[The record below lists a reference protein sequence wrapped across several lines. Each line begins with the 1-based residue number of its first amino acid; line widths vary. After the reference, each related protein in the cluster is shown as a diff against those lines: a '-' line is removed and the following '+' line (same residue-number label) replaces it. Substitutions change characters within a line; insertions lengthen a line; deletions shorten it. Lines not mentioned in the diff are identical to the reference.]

1 VLAAIIDAALRGDLT
16 REQAERLA
24 ALGTEAVVL
33 FSLTL
38 NQRVAELQAAA
49 PGPATPSAMVPVYHK
64 PAASKRR
71 RKKKPGAKDGHAG
84 TRRKTPP
91 EIDAR
96 EVHRLAACPCCGGV
110 LQRCKRPR
118 TRIIE
123 DIPREITPVVTE
135 HTIHRD
141 YCPGC
146 RKHVEPVVPDAMPN
160 AALGHHVVAL
170 SSWFHYGLGVTISQ
184 TRDIL
189 ASPLHATV
197 TAGGLVDAWGRMTA
211 ALRPWYEQ
219 IAEQLRNTA
228 CLHADET
235 GWRVDGTTH
244 WLWCFCDTRTCL
256 YLIDRSRGGP
266 ALRRFFTEAFAGTLV
281 SDFWAAYE
289 QVACDDRQYCLVHL
303 LRELEKVDERN
314 RSAAWTAFAKL
325 LRRLL
330 RDGIRL
336 RKRPD
341 FSVEKY
347 RSRILLI
354 NRRLNKLADD
364 ATGGGHADADVRRL
378 GERISR
384 HRDHLFT
391 FLDKVEVP
399 FENNHAER
407 QVRPAVILRKN
418 ILCNRSPGGA
428 DTQAVLMSVFRTL
441 KLRGLDPTQTIA
453 SALRELLQTGTL
465 PPLPVETVADG

>member
-1 VLAAIIDAALRGDLT
+1 MLAGRLTEGQAGVLAAAGPEAVRLALLAASARI
-16 REQAERLA
+16 A
-24 ALGTEAVVL
+24 ALGRGVP
-33 FSLTL
+33 S
-38 NQRVAELQAAA
+38 
-49 PGPATPSAMVPVYHK
+49 PSTPSGAVPPHLK
-64 PAASKRR
+64 PPARR
-71 RKKKPGAKDGHAG
+71 RGKKKPGARAGHPG
-84 TRRKTPP
+84 SRRKPPP
-91 EIDAR
+91 EVDAR
-96 EVHRLAACPCCGGV
+96 EAHRLAACPCCGGE
-110 LQRCKRPR
+110 LRRCER
-118 TRIIE
+118 TRTRVIE
-123 DIPREITPVVTE
+123 DIPEEITPVVTE

-141 YCPGC
+141 YCPQC

-170 SSWFHYGLGVTISQ
+170 SGWFHYGLGVTIGQ
-184 TRDIL
+184 TRDVL
-189 ASPLHATV
+189 SSHLHATI
-197 TAGGLVDAWGRMTA
+197 TAGGLADAWGRMA
-211 ALRPWYEQ
+211 GALRPWYGQ
-219 IAEQLRNTA
+219 IAEQLRDAA

-235 GWRVDGTTH
+235 GWRVDGQTH
-244 WLWCFCDTRTCL
+244 WLWCFADADACL

-266 ALRRFFTEAFAGTLV
+266 ALHKFFTEAFAGTLV
-281 SDFWAAYE
+281 SDFWAAYQ

-314 RSAAWTAFAKL
+314 HSPAWAAFAKL
-325 LRRLL
+325 LRRLV

-341 FSVEKY
+341 FSPDRY
-347 RSRILLI
+347 RTRILLI

-364 ATGGGHADADVRRL
+364 ATGGRYADPDARRL
-378 GERISR
+378 GERIGR

-391 FLDKVEVP
+391 FLDKPHVP

-407 QVRPAVILRKN
+407 QVRPAVIMRKN

-441 KLRGLDPTQTIA
+441 KLRGHDPTKTIA

-465 PPLPVETVADG
+465 PPLPPRGAADG